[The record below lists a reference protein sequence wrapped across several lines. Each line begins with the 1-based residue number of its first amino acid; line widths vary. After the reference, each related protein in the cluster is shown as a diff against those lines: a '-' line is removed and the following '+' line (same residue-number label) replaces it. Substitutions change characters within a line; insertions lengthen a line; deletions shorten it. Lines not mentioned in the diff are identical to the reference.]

1 LPSGVDGFGETS
13 ANTRFSQYS
22 SRAFFAISVVHFL
35 LYQSCIFR
43 QLGSATFPGITSQFK
58 YQQDHIRNLDQ
69 ETMLSS
75 KRLLSFIAILTVV
88 QSLMVLGAD
97 SKEAGEEIDSMKDL
111 VPTGGD
117 HEAKSYKGVVFGPAG
132 KVRIVVKHDRY
143 PRETSWKLSKDSVVI
158 ADQKKN
164 TVTVNNKQIS
174 RTVTLGAGRYKFSI
188 QDAAADGICCD
199 YGGGYWEIYIDQGWG
214 PTTVLYAS
222 DGDFARKEE
231 IAIVLS

>member
-1 LPSGVDGFGETS
+1 MNRQKLLRTPV
-13 ANTRFSQYS
+13 FSVFQS
-22 SRAFFAISVVHFL
+22 CIFCHIGRAFFAVPVMHFR
-35 LYQSCIFR
+35 Q
-43 QLGSATFPGITSQFK
+43 QLGSATFPGITSQFR

-75 KRLLSFIAILTVV
+75 KGLLSFIAILTVV
-88 QSLMVLGAD
+88 QSSMVLGAD
-97 SKEAGEEIDSMKDL
+97 NKEAGEEIDSMKDL

-117 HEAKSYKGVVFGPAG
+117 PTRDHQAKSYKGVFFGPAG
-132 KVRIVVKHDRY
+132 KVKIVVKHDRY